1 MRNRKVLV
9 TGGAGYIGSHTV
21 VELFQAGYT
30 PVILDDF
37 SNSDKKTINRINK
50 ILNTEVKCFE
60 GDCRNE
66 DYLEKIFLLEKDI
79 SGVIHFAASKAV
91 GESVRKPLRYYD
103 NNLGSL
109 ISLLK
114 VMNKSG
120 VNYLV
125 FSSSCTVYGDSVDQP
140 VRETTPVLPAES
152 PYANTKQV
160 CEEIIKDFTLSKE
173 SFKVLS
179 LRYFNPIG
187 AHPSAL
193 IGELPIGT
201 PANLVPYISQTAAGI
216 RKELTV
222 FGNDYN
228 TPDGTCLRDYIHVI
242 DLAKAHIQALNYIF
256 QNKSAGYDI
265 FNCGTGRGNTV
276 LEVIKTF
283 EKVNNLKVNY
293 SIGQRRPGDVEAIHS
308 NVDKARDLMGWQS
321 SLTLED
327 ALRDAWNWQQSLS
340 K

>member
-1 MRNRKVLV
+1 MGNRKVLV

-50 ILNTEVKCFE
+50 ILNTEVKFFE
-60 GDCRNE
+60 GDCGNE

-91 GESVRKPLRYYD
+91 AESVQNPLKYYD
-103 NNLGSL
+103 NNVGSM

-114 VMNKSG
+114 VMNRSDI
-120 VNYLV
+120 NCLV
-125 FSSSCTVYGDSVDQP
+125 FSSSCTVYGNSAEQP
-140 VRETTPVLPAES
+140 VRETSPVLPAES
-152 PYANTKQV
+152 PYGNTKHV
-160 CEEIIKDFTLSKE
+160 CEQIIRDFSFSKE
-173 SFKVLS
+173 SFKALS

-216 RKELTV
+216 REELTV

-228 TPDGTCLRDYIHVI
+228 TPDGTCVRDYIHVI
-242 DLAKAHIQALNYIF
+242 DLAKAHIRALDYIF
-256 QNKSAGYDI
+256 QNKSAGYDVI
-265 FNCGTGRGNTV
+265 NCGTGKGNTV

-283 EKVNNLKVNY
+283 EKVNNLMVNY
-293 SIGQRRPGDVEAIHS
+293 SIGTRRPGDVEAIYS
-308 NVDKARDLMGWQS
+308 NVDKAKDLIGWQS

-327 ALRDAWNWQQSLS
+327 ALRDAWKWEQTLQ